1 MKGSRSRSRSRLAL
15 VMAWTGAGLLLGAAE
30 AAGQAASERD
40 TYLRVMSAH
49 FDLPPGEAGRLMEER
64 MAADEL
70 PVVLF
75 MSRESG
81 IAPTALLAMRRSGAS
96 WSELGARAGVGGDRL
111 YVEIPEAAVDARV
124 RRIQDQYAAT
134 PRSAWGGIRFTDDE
148 VVTLIHLRVL
158 SRRFEVPA
166 ARVLQVRAQSPS
178 WIEVPARL
186 AGGR

>member
-1 MKGSRSRSRSRLAL
+1 MTGSRSRIRMAL
-15 VMAWTGAGLLLGAAE
+15 VAALTGTWLLLGAAA
-30 AAGQAASERD
+30 AAGQAGADREA
-40 TYLRVMSAH
+40 YLRIMSAH
-49 FDLPPGEAGRLMEER
+49 FELPPGEAGRLMEER

-111 YVEIPEAAVDARV
+111 HVEISEAAVDARV
-124 RRIQDQYAAT
+124 RRIQAQYGAT
-134 PRSAWGGIRFTDDE
+134 PRSAWGGLRFTDDE

-158 SRRFEVPA
+158 SRRFEVPV

-186 AGGR
+186 AGGS